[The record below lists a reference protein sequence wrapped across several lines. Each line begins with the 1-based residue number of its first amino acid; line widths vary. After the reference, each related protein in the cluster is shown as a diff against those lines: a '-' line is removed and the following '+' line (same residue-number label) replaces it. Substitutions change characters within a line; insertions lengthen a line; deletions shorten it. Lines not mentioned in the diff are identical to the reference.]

1 MTDNPII
8 STRVDAE
15 TFARLKSICQQRGIS
30 MYDLLQLFCMT
41 IVRYMDDD
49 HNLSEDLRRVMQLLG
64 DPTQWRRMNTL
75 MEQTADM
82 QLMEQYGIL
91 RRKNRHGDIVCHVS
105 SPLMG
110 EQHITYNVADIFS
123 RFLLSLLPDLYKR
136 LERLGEELGTRDVL
150 DTLRVLTDER
160 MDDPY
165 EQEVRKQFEDN
176 DWVTNSQRKRKPED
190 KTRRT
195 MQRDMETLF

>member
-105 SPLMG
+105 SPMMG
-110 EQHITYNVADIFS
+110 EQHITYNVADIFD
-123 RFLLSLLPDLYKR
+123 RFLHSLMPDLYR
-136 LERLGEELGTRDVL
+136 RIQLLGEEMQTRDVL
-150 DTLRVLTDER
+150 DTVRQMTDE
-160 MDDPY
+160 MLNDPY
-165 EQEVRKQFEDN
+165 EACIREEFENN
-176 DWVTNSQRKRKPED
+176 DWVTNSQRQRKPED
-190 KTRRT
+190 KTKRT
-195 MQRDMETLF
+195 MRRDMETLF